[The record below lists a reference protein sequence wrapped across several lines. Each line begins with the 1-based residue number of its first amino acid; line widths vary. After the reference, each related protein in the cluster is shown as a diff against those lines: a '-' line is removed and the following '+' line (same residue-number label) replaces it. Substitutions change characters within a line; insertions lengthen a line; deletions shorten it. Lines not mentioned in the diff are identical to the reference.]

1 MKLNTMKKTHRGSFK
16 LSPVTSAL
24 LVVLAAQVPA
34 NLAYANAG
42 FGTVTDLNGATVN
55 VPTYYAASPQG
66 IRPAFDPVTHA
77 LSTTG
82 LTVDTG
88 TPLRKF
94 VDKLGGVY
102 NGLETYNPLT
112 PTDLSGGIPVALP
125 EKWVNLAGVQTTDDY
140 YEIAVVEY
148 TQQLHSDLAKP
159 TRLRGYVQIETA
171 SMYAAALAGKPLF
184 DITGAVPSEHIP
196 AFYPDGTPIYKMVKN
211 AAGDMVPDVTQQ
223 VYFVHKPHYLGP
235 SIVAQSGTPTR
246 IKFTNYLPYTDK
258 AGVTHGSP
266 AGGEYYLPI
275 DETIAGGGP
284 VTMQLFNPNGTP
296 QLDAAGNP
304 ISGPVLSTSG
314 PNKGKP
320 VKFSQNRVAIHWH
333 GGDSPW
339 TNDGTPHEWFT
350 PAGDVSYSMTDADHP
365 NGIGVGDS
373 YQNVPD
379 MADPGQ
385 GSQTLYYPM
394 NLSGRLMMYHDHVSG
409 LTKINAYAGEASG
422 LIVYD
427 MTELGMVAQALNTGL
442 VGANGLNMPT
452 GTLPSAIPLLD
463 TVGIPLVIQDKV
475 FVPKNIGP
483 NAVASDGV
491 TPASQDAKWDLTHW
505 GQPGDFYFP
514 HVYETNQDPNSI
526 DGTNPVGR
534 WDWGPWFWPVFP
546 AQYSLPTGNYGDVTA
561 TPEAFLDTPTVNG
574 QPYPF
579 MEVEP
584 KTYRFRILSI
594 GNDRT
599 FNLGFYQATDVNGK
613 ICDAS
618 NPAATA
624 PAAPITAGGI
634 GAPVSCTEVRL
645 VPAQPTAGFPA
656 TWPTDG
662 RAGGVPDPAT
672 AGPDIVQIGN
682 EGGLLPAPAI
692 WKSQPVN
699 YEQNVRSITVFNVLD
714 HDLTL
719 MGGERADILVDF
731 TKYAGQTL
739 IMYNDAPAPFPG
751 NDPRSD
757 YYTGMGDNTAAGGAY
772 DVMPGYGPNT
782 RTVMQF
788 KVAATKGATGGPLDV
803 AALSTALPVAY
814 AATQPK
820 NLVPESVYNQAF
832 GTNQTDTYAPIG
844 TGSGAAPYWVFGGGA
859 FTLTGINMTT
869 PGSLYP
875 AGTTATI
882 DPPLCTPLGTA
893 TCAQATVTPT
903 IGAGGRLSF
912 AAGAFNPGAGYTT
925 VPNVTFSGFGAD
937 GTRATAMISANGSKV
952 INKAIQELFDPVFG
966 RMNATLAAELPFST
980 ATIATTV
987 PLAYIDTP
995 IEYLDGIHDDET
1007 QIWKITHNGVDSHPV
1022 HFHLVNVQVIN
1033 RVGWDGTIRP
1043 PAANEV
1049 GWKETLRMNPLED
1062 VYVAVKANRPVLP
1075 FGVPASH
1082 RLLDP
1087 SQAVGSTMYFT
1098 NIDPTT
1104 GNAPTTQT
1112 VLQNGVNT
1120 VINTG
1125 QYSNQMTDF
1134 DNEYVWHCH
1143 ILGHEEQD
1151 FMRPFI
1157 FHPNVVVPDAPA
1169 TVTVAGG
1176 KVTWLDTTP
1185 VGGVDAQGIPT
1196 AGANAAYPVKTS
1208 SPKNEIGYKIYV
1220 NAVLDANGYVSAA
1233 AVPDAVTRANE
1244 TSVAAPANA
1253 TTANTVV
1260 VAYNAAGNSKA
1271 GTNATTFTQGANV
1284 AVTPPASAPGTQ
1296 AGTASINA
1304 LGTGVTFAVAP
1315 ATPFVV
1321 GASVTGGGFPL
1332 GTVISALVGTTGFT
1346 TSAPAVAVVGAVAGT
1361 TGPGATAASLTIS
1374 LAAAAA
1380 LPTPTASA
1388 APGGLTQTMT
1398 STGTVVLSWTAVP
1411 GATSY
1416 SVSVT
1421 ETPSGAASLA
1431 PVVTPVTAVTTTPL
1445 TATIDA
1451 TGKTAL
1457 VTTGLVT
1464 GLFVGETVSGGGF
1477 PVGTTIATID
1487 TVANSFTLNAQ
1498 STTPGLAAQA
1508 LTASGIAPTFTT
1520 GVLNANST
1528 YAFAVTATTLSGT
1541 TVAATSG
1548 LTNSQTLPPVA
1559 FSGTPDAAAGY
1570 ITMNWANNALNKN
1583 NVASLLLTWTGGA
1596 GGTAKFAPTTTGAT
1610 IMGLT
1615 SGTPYTFTL
1624 QAVSNLA
1631 AFNSTTV
1638 TAGPIAAP

>member
-1 MKLNTMKKTHRGSFK
+1 MKGNVMKKISGHTFK
-16 LSPVTSAL
+16 RNPVAAVIAL
-24 LVVLAAQVPA
+24 ALASQFPA
-34 NLAYANAG
+34 NVAFANAG
-42 FGTVTDLNGATVN
+42 FGVVTDLNGKDQN

-66 IRPAFDPVTHA
+66 IRPAWDSTTHA

-94 VDKLGGVY
+94 VDKLGGAY
-102 NGLETYNPLT
+102 NGLETLESMTNP
-112 PTDLSGGIPVALP
+112 DLQGGIPVALP
-125 EKWVNLAGVQTTDDY
+125 EPWVSPSGVKTTDDY

-159 TRLRGYVQIETA
+159 TRLRGYVQIETPGIV
-171 SMYAAALAGKPLF
+171 AGGLK
-184 DITGAVPSEHIP
+184 DITSAVGSEHIP
-196 AFYPDGTPIYKMVKN
+196 GVYPDGTPIYVKDAQGN
-211 AAGDMVPDVTQQ
+211 PTNQQ
-223 VYFVHKPHYLGP
+223 VFFVHRPHYLGP
-235 SIVAQSGTPTR
+235 SIVAASGNPVR

-284 VTMQLFNPNGTP
+284 VTMQQFNANGTP
-296 QLDAAGNP
+296 VLDAAGNP
-304 ISGPVLSTSG
+304 VSGPVLDKTPG
-314 PNKGKP
+314 LNFGKP

-339 TNDGTPHEWFT
+339 TNDGTPHQWFT
-350 PAGDVSYSMTDADHP
+350 PGGDVSYSMTDADHP
-365 NGIGVGDS
+365 NGMGVGDS

-379 MADPGQ
+379 MPDPGQ

-427 MTELGMVAQALNTGL
+427 MTELAMVAQALNTGL
-442 VGANGLNMPT
+442 VDAAGLHMPS

-475 FVPKNIGP
+475 FVPKNVGP
-483 NAVASDGV
+483 NAVASDGK

-505 GQPGDFYFP
+505 GQPGDLYFP

-546 AQYSLPTGNYGDVTA
+546 AQYSLPSGAYGDVTA

-584 KTYRFRILSI
+584 KAYRFRILSI

-599 FNLGFYQATDVNGK
+599 FNLGFYQAADVNGV
-613 ICDAS
+613 ICDATHPS
-618 NPAATA
+618 ATA
-624 PAAPITAGGI
+624 PTAPVFPGGI
-634 GAPVSCTEVRL
+634 GSPASCTEIKM
-645 VPAQPTAGFPA
+645 VPAAPTAGFPA

-682 EGGLLPAPAI
+682 EGGLLPAVAV

-719 MGGERADILVDF
+719 MGGERADVLVDF
-731 TKYAGQTL
+731 SNYAGQTL
-739 IMYNDAPAPFPG
+739 ILYNDAPAPFPG

-772 DVMPGYGPNT
+772 DVAPGYGPNT

-788 KVAATKGATGGPLDV
+788 KVAKTKGAAGGPLNVD
-803 AALSTALPVAY
+803 ALRTALPVAY

-820 NLVPESVYNQAF
+820 NLVPESVYNSAF

-844 TGSGAAPYWVFGGGA
+844 TGSGASPYWVFGGGVFA
-859 FTLTGINMTT
+859 LQNIAVNTA
-869 PGSLYP
+869 GSLYP
-875 AGTTATI
+875 AGTTVTI
-882 DPPLCTPLGTA
+882 DPPLCTPVVVGSLTCAPATA
-893 TCAQATVTPT
+893 TPTVGT
-903 IGAGGRLSF
+903 GGRITGF
-912 AAGAFNPGAGYTT
+912 TNFVAGAGYTT
-925 VPNVTFSGFGAD
+925 VPNVTFSGFGPD
-937 GTRATAMISANGSKV
+937 GTRATASVTANGFKV

-995 IEYLDGIHDDET
+995 IEYLDGIHDGET

-1062 VYVAVKANRPVLP
+1062 VYVAVKASRPVLP

-1087 SQAVGSTMYFT
+1087 SQAVGSTMYLT
-1098 NIDPTT
+1098 NVDPMT
-1104 GNAPTTQT
+1104 GGAPLSQT
-1112 VLQNGVNT
+1112 YLVNGVST
-1120 VINTG
+1120 AVPTG
-1125 QYSNQMTDF
+1125 QYSNQLTDF

-1151 FMRPFI
+1151 FMRPFV

-1169 TVTVAGG
+1169 TVTLTGNTLSWV
-1176 KVTWLDTTP
+1176 DTTP
-1185 VGGVDAQGIPT
+1185 VGGQDAQGIPT
-1196 AGANAAYPVKTS
+1196 AGTNAAYPEKTS
-1208 SPKNEIGYKIYV
+1208 SPKNEIGYKIYTNVTLV
-1220 NAVLDANGYVSAA
+1220 NGFVPAGTVPFALVPANVTTLVDASGALATAA
-1233 AVPDAVTRANE
+1233 AAAGGSA
-1244 TSVAAPANA
+1244 TSVA
-1253 TTANTVV
+1253 V
-1260 VAYNAAGNSKA
+1260 VAYNAAGNSVA
-1271 GTNATTFTQGANV
+1271 GTSATAFTQGTNGA
-1284 AVTPPASAPGTQ
+1284 AQQTPAPGLVTVT
-1296 AGTASINA
+1296 GASID
-1304 LGTGVTFAVAP
+1304 GTTGTTVTVAS
-1315 ATPFVV
+1315 TVGLVV
-1321 GASVTGGGFPL
+1321 GASVSGGGFPP
-1332 GTVISALVGTTGFT
+1332 GTVIASINANGIQFT
-1346 TSAPAVAVVGAVAGT
+1346 TSLAST
-1361 TGPGATAASLTIS
+1361 TLGATGVTLTVSKVAI
-1374 LAAAAA
+1374 AT
-1380 LPTPTASA
+1380 LPTPAASA
-1388 APGGLTQTMT
+1388 APSGLTQVTNADGSVT
-1398 STGTVVLSWTAVP
+1398 LAWTPVP

-1416 SVSVT
+1416 TVTMT
-1421 ETPSGAASLA
+1421 ETNAAL
-1431 PVVTPVTAVTTTPL
+1431 AVTTTVTPIGIVAP
-1445 TATIDA
+1445 AT
-1451 TGKTAL
+1451 
-1457 VTTGLVT
+1457 V
-1464 GLFVGETVSGGGF
+1464 
-1477 PVGTTIATID
+1477 P
-1487 TVANSFTLNAQ
+1487 
-1498 STTPGLAAQA
+1498 AAA
-1508 LTASGIAPTFTT
+1508 FTT
-1520 GVLNANST
+1520 AVLNTGST
-1528 YAFAVTATTLSGT
+1528 YAFSVTATTLSGT
-1541 TVAATSG
+1541 TAAATIANG
-1548 LTNSQTLPPVA
+1548 LTNSPTLAPVA
-1559 FSGTPDAAAGY
+1559 FSGTADAVGSKS
-1570 ITMNWANNALNKN
+1570 ITLQWANNALNKN
-1583 NVASLLLTWTGGA
+1583 NVAGLLLTWTGGPA
-1596 GGTAKFAPTTTGAT
+1596 GSATFKPTSTGAT
-1610 IMGLT
+1610 VTGLT
-1615 SGTPYTFTL
+1615 AGTSYTFTL
-1624 QAVSNLA
+1624 GAVSNVA
-1631 AFNSTTV
+1631 AFNSATV
-1638 TAGPIAAP
+1638 TATNNSLATPAVAPITAP